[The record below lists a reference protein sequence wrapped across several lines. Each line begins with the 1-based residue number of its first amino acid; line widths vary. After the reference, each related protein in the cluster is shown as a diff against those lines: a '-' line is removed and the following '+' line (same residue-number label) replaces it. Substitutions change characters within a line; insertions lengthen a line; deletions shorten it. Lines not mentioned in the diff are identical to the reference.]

1 MLGHSPLQHP
11 SPGAIIQ
18 VRMIMDRLMRFGRT
32 NKCERVHT
40 VHHIIH
46 FIQHSTPKKSAK
58 SI

>member
-18 VRMIMDRLMRFGRT
+18 VRMIMDRLMRFGRA

-40 VHHIIH
+40 VQQIIH
-46 FIQHSTPKKSAK
+46 FIQHSAP
-58 SI
+58 